1 VNGAKLR
8 RTVRRD
14 EEIVEELRDYPN
26 LRRVFL
32 WQMHPTGL
40 PARSGRAGNLYRSQG
55 APPLMGGVPHMEGW
69 WGGASALGWMG
80 PKEGLKGSRPPDKA
94 TLNE

>member
-1 VNGAKLR
+1 
-8 RTVRRD
+8 
-14 EEIVEELRDYPN
+14 
-26 LRRVFL
+26 
-32 WQMHPTGL
+32 
-40 PARSGRAGNLYRSQG
+40 
-55 APPLMGGVPHMEGW
+55 MGGVPHMEGW